1 MNEIENMNKTSI
13 EAINNVLL
21 HLFETPIFS
30 VNDIV
35 SWVGYTERGAYKLID
50 KMLTAKQIVPYTMDS
65 AERGQ
70 KWISTEYQTQ
80 LIADAGKTNP
90 DTINLVTTSY
100 DHDGTSTKTNNLG
113 MREMQARAYEKRTS
127 KKLLIKAP
135 PASGKS
141 RALMFFALDKLYHQ
155 GVKKVV
161 IAVPERAI
169 GASFGD
175 TELTAYGFFAD
186 WHIDD
191 RNNLCTEDGLDDCSK
206 VGAFVRFMNGDD
218 QILLCTHATLRF
230 AFEEIPVEKFNNC
243 VLAID
248 EFHHASI
255 DQNSRLGQ
263 LLHDVM
269 AGSNVQIIA
278 MTGSYFRGD
287 TVPIL
292 TPEDEDEFDKVTY
305 TYYEQLNGYTY
316 LKTLGIGYNFYNGN
330 YLDRGALD
338 KILDTRKKT
347 IVHIPNVNSRESTQI
362 GKNQEVDTI
371 YDIIGEWIKTDPE
384 TKVDYLRTTDGRIV
398 KVANL
403 VNDEPEHRLPLVKY
417 LSEVARNDLA
427 GIDIIIALGMAKEG
441 FDWPY
446 CEHALTVGYRSS
458 LTEIVQIIGRC
469 TRDSYNKTHAQFT
482 NLIAQPN
489 GTNDEVVIAVNSML
503 KAITVSLLMEQVL
516 APSFTFTPRPREPRE
531 ARPGE
536 IFVKGM
542 KQAKSEKVRRILE
555 SDLEDL
561 TASALQN
568 PHIQKAA
575 ASNAPGEH
583 LKFLESQII
592 REHYPGLTEEEV
604 ETTRQY
610 LAANIASKTAKPVK
624 DKDGNIKFLRM
635 ANHFIK
641 IEDLDINLIDSINP
655 FYNAFEVM
663 SKKLNTDLFRQ
674 VRDYIRGSQI
684 NMTVDEA
691 LKVVPK
697 IKQFV
702 QTYSKNPSINSN
714 DENEKYLAMVQA
726 FLTKEHAKYNTEKA
740 RRAEETTIK
749 EEV

>member
-1 MNEIENMNKTSI
+1 MDEIDNMNSRSI
-13 EAINNVLL
+13 EAINIVLQ
-21 HLFETPIFS
+21 HLSETPIFS

-35 SWVGYTERGAYKLID
+35 SWTGYTERGAYKLID
-50 KMLTAKQIVPYTMDS
+50 RMVAAQQILPYTMDT

-70 KWISTEYQTQ
+70 KWISADYQTQ
-80 LIADAGKTNP
+80 LVADAGKTNP

-100 DHDGTSTKTNNLG
+100 EHTGSSTKTNNLG
-113 MREMQARAYEKRTS
+113 MREMQARAYEKRGS
-127 KKLLIKAP
+127 QKLLIKAP

-141 RALMFFALDKLYHQ
+141 RALMFIALDKLYHQ
-155 GVKKVV
+155 GIKKVI

-175 TELTAYGFFAD
+175 TDLTANGFFAD

-191 RNNLCTEDGLDDCSK
+191 RNNLCSEDGLDDRSK
-206 VGAFVRFMNGDD
+206 VGAFVRFMDGDD

-230 AFEEIPVEKFNNC
+230 AFEEVPVEKFNNC
-243 VLAID
+243 LLAID

-255 DQNSRLGQ
+255 DGNNRLGQ

-269 AGSNVQIIA
+269 NGSNVQIIA

-287 TVPIL
+287 AIPIL
-292 TPEDEDEFDKVTY
+292 TPDDEENFDKVTY

-330 YLDRGALD
+330 YLDHGALD
-338 KILDTRKKT
+338 QVLDTRKKT
-347 IVHIPNVNSRESTQI
+347 IVHIPNVNSRESTLI

-371 YDIIGEWIKTDPE
+371 YDIIGDWVKTDPD
-384 TKVDYLRTTDGRIV
+384 TKVDYLRTKDGRIV

-417 LSEVARNDLA
+417 LSEVARNDLN

-469 TRDSYNKTHAQFT
+469 TRDSYNKAHAQFT

-489 GTNDEVVIAVNSML
+489 GANDEVVVAVNSML

-516 APSFTFTPRPREPRE
+516 APSFTFTPRPRDPRE
-531 ARPGE
+531 AKPGE
-536 IFVKGM
+536 VFVNGM
-542 KQAKSEKVRRILE
+542 KLPKTEKVKRILE

-561 TASALQN
+561 TAAVLQN
-568 PHIQKAA
+568 PHIQKAG
-575 ASNAPGEH
+575 ASNAPGDH
-583 LKFLESQII
+583 IKFLESQII

-610 LAANIASKTAKPVK
+610 LAANIASKSAKPVK
-624 DKDGNIKFLRM
+624 DSEGNIKFLRM
-635 ANHFIK
+635 ANHFVK

-663 SKKLNTDLFRQ
+663 SKKLNSDLFRQ

-684 NMTVDEA
+684 NMSIDEA

-702 QTYSKNPSINSN
+702 QIHGKNPSINSN

-726 FLTKEHAKYNTEKA
+726 FLTKEHAKYNAEKA
-740 RRAEETTIK
+740 RREQASMAGEEL
-749 EEV
+749 

>member
-1 MNEIENMNKTSI
+1 MDEVDNMNSRSI
-13 EAINNVLL
+13 EAINIVLQ
-21 HLFETPIFS
+21 HLSETPIFG

-35 SWVGYTERGAYKLID
+35 GWTGYTERGAYKLID
-50 KMLTAKQIVPYTMDS
+50 RMVAAKQILPYTMDTTQ
-65 AERGQ
+65 RGQ
-70 KWISTEYQTQ
+70 KWISVDYQTQ
-80 LIADAGKTNP
+80 LITDAGKTNP

-100 DHDGTSTKTNNLG
+100 EHTGQSTKTNNLG
-113 MREMQARAYEKRTS
+113 MREMQARAYEKRMS
-127 KKLLIKAP
+127 DRLLIKAP

-141 RALMFFALDKLYHQ
+141 RALMFIALDKLYHQ
-155 GVKKVV
+155 GKKKVI

-175 TELTAYGFFAD
+175 ADLTEHGFFAD

-191 RNNLCTEDGLDDCSK
+191 RNNLCTEDGLDDRSR
-206 VGAFVRFMNGDD
+206 VGAFVRFMDGDD

-230 AFEEIPVEKFNNC
+230 AFEEVTVDKFNDC

-269 AGSNVQIIA
+269 AGSNVQIVA

-287 TVPIL
+287 AVPIL
-292 TPEDEDEFDKVTY
+292 TPEDEESFDKVTY

-316 LKTLGIGYNFYNGN
+316 LKSLGIGYNFYNGN
-330 YLDRGALD
+330 YLDHGALD
-338 KILDTRKKT
+338 KVLDTHKKT
-347 IVHIPNVNSRESTQI
+347 ILHIPNVKSRESTQI

-371 YDIIGEWIKTDPE
+371 YDIIGDWIKTDPD
-384 TKVDYLRTTDGRIV
+384 TKVDYLRTKDGRTV

-403 VNDEPEHRLPLVKY
+403 VNDEPEHRIPLVRY
-417 LSEVARNDLA
+417 LSEVARNDLN

-489 GTNDEVVIAVNSML
+489 GANDEIVIAVNSML
-503 KAITVSLLMEQVL
+503 KAVTISLLMEQVL
-516 APSFTFTPRPREPRE
+516 APSFTFTPRPKEPRE
-531 ARPGE
+531 AKPGE
-536 IFVKGM
+536 VFVKGM
-542 KQAKSEKVRRILE
+542 RPPKSEKVKRILE

-561 TASALQN
+561 TASVLQDS
-568 PHIQKAA
+568 HIQKAGA
-575 ASNAPGEH
+575 NNAPGEH
-583 LKFLESQII
+583 IKFLESQII

-610 LAANIASKTAKPVK
+610 LAANIASKSAKPVR
-624 DKDGNIKFLRM
+624 DKSGNIKFLRM

-663 SKKLNTDLFRQ
+663 SKQLNSDLFRQ

-684 NMTVDEA
+684 DMSVDEA
-691 LKVVPK
+691 VKVAPR

-702 QTYSKNPSINSN
+702 QTHGRNPSMSSN

-726 FLTKEHAKYNTEKA
+726 FLTKEHAKYNAEKA
-740 RRAEETTIK
+740 RREQAQSVGGIA
-749 EEV
+749 